1 MHEHL
6 QCDATVWYR
15 NQLPEDQRFQSVEVG
30 PETIADV
37 RWHAFSFRDNLHLD
51 DAEAAVEGLQRF
63 AAAGGRT
70 VVDTTTIGLSPR
82 PDVVASIARRSKVN
96 VVHGAGFYVH
106 PSHPADVCSATVD
119 ELDERL
125 DREVTVGVVGSGVL
139 PGILGEIGMSA
150 PPEPCERKVLRA
162 AARVAARWGMSV
174 VIHVNGGGRFGTEHV
189 EDCVGEGLPADRVIC
204 GHMDERLD
212 AAYHREIVK
221 MGATVAFD
229 TFGSELKF
237 SGLFDHPSDTERM
250 QYLAELLDGGW
261 ERQIVLA
268 HDVFVKA
275 HLHGFG
281 GNGYEHLLARVLPT
295 LQARYG
301 ISPAVLDQLMVHNP
315 RRHLACTPPVHPHAS
330 PGPSAPGTR
339 ATPRGEGRSR
349 SDHT

>member
-15 NQLPEDQRFQSVEVG
+15 NRSPEDERFQSVDVG
-30 PETIADV
+30 PETIANV
-37 RWHAFSFRDNLHLD
+37 RWHAYSFQDNLRLD
-51 DAEAAVEGLQRF
+51 DDGAAVDGLQRF

-82 PDVVASIARRSKVN
+82 PDVVASIARRAHVN

-106 PSHPADVCSATVD
+106 PSHTPDVCTANVD
-119 ELDERL
+119 ALAARL
-125 DREVTVGVVGSGVL
+125 DREVTAGVAGSGVL

-150 PPEPCERKVLRA
+150 PPEPCERNVLRA
-162 AARVAARWGMSV
+162 AARVADRWRMSV
-174 VIHVNGGGRFGTEHV
+174 VIHVDGGGRFGTEHV
-189 EDCVGEGLPADRVIC
+189 EDCMSEGLPADRVIC

-212 AAYHREIVK
+212 AAYHRDIVK

-250 QYLAELLDGGW
+250 RYLADLLDGGW
-261 ERQIVLA
+261 EQQIVLA

-281 GNGYEHLLARVLPT
+281 GNGYEHLPARVLPT
-295 LQARYG
+295 LQAGYG
-301 ISPAVLDQLMVHNP
+301 ISAAVLDQLMVHNP
-315 RRHLACTPPVHPHAS
+315 RRHLTCQPPARPDVRA
-330 PGPSAPGTR
+330 GRRTR
-339 ATPRGEGRSR
+339 ATPTGRERSR
-349 SDHT
+349 R